1 MEVKKTKDH
10 FTIEMEAYEYDYL
23 IKAVDFGATWMDENG
38 YREEQRRYEN
48 LRDDLKM
55 YQSGEIRGRTLKERL
70 DRCRILKSYES
81 RVVVMTQHYLYEMEN
96 AVLKHQR
103 DPEHIQDDVAKLT
116 AEYNNKVSELYAERD
131 EEIDAFDK
139 ETLMIAKEA

>member
-23 IKAVDFGATWMDENG
+23 IKAVDFGATWMDESG
-38 YREEQRRYEN
+38 YREEQRRFEN
-48 LRDDLKM
+48 LRDNLKM
-55 YQSGEIRGRTLKERL
+55 YQSGGIRGRTLKERL

-81 RVVVMTQHYLYEMEN
+81 RVVVMTQHYLYEIEN

-131 EEIDAFDK
+131 KEINAFDK
-139 ETLMIAKEA
+139 EN